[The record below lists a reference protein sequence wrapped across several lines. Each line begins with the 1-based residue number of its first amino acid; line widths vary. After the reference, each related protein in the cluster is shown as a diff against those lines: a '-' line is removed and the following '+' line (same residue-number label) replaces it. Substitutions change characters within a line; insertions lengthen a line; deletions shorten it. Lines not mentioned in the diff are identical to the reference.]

1 MAYSDLMTPS
11 GEGRERSP
19 DAAIA
24 ALHSRVAEERRR
36 AARAESI
43 AVSYEE
49 RIARGPEHLRDLRAR
64 MAALHRRMEIRH
76 TTSALLN
83 ELHAGRLEVW
93 MAGGRLAA
101 PPAFMSTVTAA
112 IGVPSATAT
121 IRGRRPAAV
130 VASSSDAVARAAH
143 DMEVTLGEGPA
154 LAAMAEAAPVTVAE
168 WAMAERW
175 PLFGPA
181 VGELGVRSVHAVPF
195 RSAAVC
201 LGTLCV
207 YSQEPEVGDI
217 IATATGQIAEAVTH
231 TVLLGGE
238 DPDSGDGFPAS
249 QLFGAA
255 DYQPDVHQAAGVVA
269 AQCGCGIDDAE
280 DLLRARAF
288 AENRPLADMAA
299 AVLRGEA
306 HLR

>member
-1 MAYSDLMTPS
+1 MTPY
-11 GEGRERSP
+11 GEGRELSP

-24 ALHSRVAEERRR
+24 ALRWRVAEELRR

-49 RIARGPEHLRDLRAR
+49 RIARGPKHLRDLRAR
-64 MAALHRRMEIRH
+64 MAALHQQMEIRH
-76 TTSALLN
+76 KTSALLH
-83 ELHAGRLEVW
+83 ELHALRLEVW
-93 MAGGRLAA
+93 MAGGGPTS

-143 DMEVTLGEGPA
+143 DLEVALGEGPA
-154 LAAMAEAAPVTVAE
+154 LAAMSEAAPITVADC
-168 WAMAERW
+168 AMAERW

-195 RSAAVC
+195 QRATVC

-207 YSQEPEVGDI
+207 YSREPEVGDI
-217 IATATGQIAEAVTH
+217 VAAATRRIAEAVTH
-231 TVLLGGE
+231 TVLLGGQG
-238 DPDSGDGFPAS
+238 PDAGDGFPAS

-269 AQCGCGIDDAE
+269 AQRGCGIDDAE
-280 DLLRARAF
+280 DLLRAHAF
-288 AENRPLADMAA
+288 AESRPLADIAA

-306 HLR
+306 DLR

>member
-1 MAYSDLMTPS
+1 MTSS
-11 GEGRERSP
+11 GEGREPSP
-19 DAAIA
+19 DATMAV
-24 ALHSRVAEERRR
+24 LRRRVAEELRR

-43 AVSYEE
+43 AVSYDE

-76 TTSALLN
+76 KTSALLQ
-83 ELHAGRLEVW
+83 ELHIVRLEAW
-93 MAGGRLAA
+93 MARGEPAS
-101 PPAFMSTVTAA
+101 PPGFMSTVAAA

-121 IRGRRPAAV
+121 ICGRRPAAV

-143 DMEVTLGEGPA
+143 DLEVALGEGPA
-154 LAAMAEAAPVTVAE
+154 RDAMVKAAPVSVAG

-195 RSAAVC
+195 RSDAIC

-207 YSQEPEVGDI
+207 YGQEPEVGEI
-217 IATATGQIAEAVTH
+217 VTKATGQIAEAVTH
-231 TVLLGGE
+231 TVLLGGP
-238 DPDSGDGFPAS
+238 DPDSGNGFSAG

-269 AQCGCGIDDAE
+269 AQCDCGIDDAE

-288 AENRPLADMAA
+288 AESRPLEDIAA
-299 AVLRGEA
+299 AVLRGEVD
-306 HLR
+306 LR

>member
-1 MAYSDLMTPS
+1 MTPS
-11 GEGRERSP
+11 GEGREPSS

-24 ALHSRVAEERRR
+24 ALRRRAAEERRR

-49 RIARGPEHLRDLRAR
+49 RIERAPEHLRDLRIR
-64 MAALHRRMEIRH
+64 MAQLHRRMELRH
-76 TTSALLN
+76 KTSAMLH
-83 ELHAGRLEVW
+83 ELHAVRLELWV
-93 MAGGRLAA
+93 AEGGPAS
-101 PPAFMSTVTAA
+101 PPGFMSTVTAA

-121 IRGRRPAAV
+121 IRGRRPVAV

-143 DMEVTLGEGPA
+143 DLEIALGEGPTM
-154 LAAMAEAAPVTVAE
+154 AAMAEAAPVSIADR
-168 WAMAERW
+168 AMTERW

-195 RSAAVC
+195 RRAAVC

-217 IATATGQIAEAVTH
+217 VTAATGQIAEAVTH
-231 TVLLGGE
+231 TVLLGGP

-255 DYQPDVHQAAGVVA
+255 DYQPGVHQAAGVVA
-269 AQCGCGIDDAE
+269 ARCDCGIDDAE

-288 AENRPLADMAA
+288 AESRPLEDIAA

-306 HLR
+306 DLW

>member
-1 MAYSDLMTPS
+1 MTSS
-11 GEGRERSP
+11 GEGRKPSP

-24 ALHSRVAEERRR
+24 ALRWRAAEELRR

-43 AVSYEE
+43 AVSYDE
-49 RIARGPEHLRDLRAR
+49 RIARGPEHLRDLRVR
-64 MAALHRRMEIRH
+64 MATLHRRMEIRH
-76 TTSALLN
+76 KTSALLQ
-83 ELHAGRLEVW
+83 ELHVVRLEAW
-93 MAGGRLAA
+93 MAGGEPAS
-101 PPAFMSTVTAA
+101 PPGFMSTVAAA

-143 DMEVTLGEGPA
+143 DLEVALGEGPT
-154 LAAMAEAAPVTVAE
+154 LDAMAEAAPVSVAG

-195 RSAAVC
+195 RSDAVC

-207 YSQEPEVGDI
+207 YGQEPEVGDI
-217 IATATGQIAEAVTH
+217 VVNATGRIAEAVTH
-231 TVLLGGE
+231 TVLLGGQGLV
-238 DPDSGDGFPAS
+238 SGDGFPAG

-269 AQCGCGIDDAE
+269 AQCGYGIDDAE

-288 AENRPLADMAA
+288 AEDRPLTDIAA

-306 HLR
+306 DLR